1 MATRK
6 RLAGAALGC
15 LSLFLLSRAL
25 LFSQDDP
32 EPVKRPDEAS
42 SISLP
47 PDRIAIIAAAP
58 APSPATAAASD
69 GSPAP
74 AQDEVRC
81 DLFDGSWVY
90 DPAGYPLY
98 DAGECPFLS
107 DQVTCRRNGRP
118 DSGYEHWRWQP
129 RRCAAALRLR
139 GGEMLEQCRDKRVVL
154 VGDSLNRNMWESLAC
169 ILYAA
174 APDRSRATVDD
185 ASADH
190 KIFQALDYNCTVE
203 FYWSPFLVDLDDQTR
218 VLKLDRLPA
227 TTYRR
232 LAAADVLVFNTGHWW
247 THTGKFRAWD
257 HLERNGKKVEMG
269 AEEAFNRALRTW
281 TRWLDRNVDSHK
293 TMVFFRS
300 ISPEHKNK
308 NWCYNETA
316 PMARAEEY
324 VEAFPRGMVSIVER
338 NVRRARTA
346 VGYLDIT
353 RLSELRRDAHPSVF
367 TPSTRKRDVKKLV
380 QEHSPC
386 QPSTLQADAYT
397 TGLSMKEIE
406 RRRKIGAANKGK
418 VPWTKGRKL
427 SKEHK
432 ELIKRRTTEALRDP
446 KVRKKML
453 GHRQLHRQA
462 SKDKIGAALRKIWE
476 RRMVAVKARQEV
488 LRIWSNSIA
497 EAAKYGDYCQDKLD
511 WDSYDRIKSE
521 MISMF
526 LWNKE
531 RERIMKKL
539 EKAEAKI
546 VAKKLQAAERSK
558 LQTRGIKK
566 LQHQKLVLRK
576 SDAQPTRVV
585 VSTRPKLK
593 ERLTKW
599 HDRKK
604 ELETMISSRTRKGV
618 GLRRS
623 TPRRKAAERRAEVDL
638 VEELRITCK
647 DRLPREI
654 HHQGETQP

>member
-1 MATRK
+1 M
-6 RLAGAALGC
+6 LH
-15 LSLFLLSRAL
+15 F
-25 LFSQDDP
+25 F
-32 EPVKRPDEAS
+32 
-42 SISLP
+42 I
-47 PDRIAIIAAAP
+47 
-58 APSPATAAASD
+58 
-69 GSPAP
+69 
-74 AQDEVRC
+74 
-81 DLFDGSWVY
+81 
-90 DPAGYPLY
+90 
-98 DAGECPFLS
+98 
-107 DQVTCRRNGRP
+107 
-118 DSGYEHWRWQP
+118 
-129 RRCAAALRLR
+129 RLR

-367 TPSTRKRDVKKLV
+367 TVRGGKLLTPE
-380 QEHSPC
+380 QRR
-386 QPSTLQADAYT
+386 QPGSYADCSHWCLP
-397 TGLSMKEIE
+397 GLPDTWNLLLFAS
-406 RRRKIGAANKGK
+406 
-418 VPWTKGRKL
+418 WT
-427 SKEHK
+427 S
-432 ELIKRRTTEALRDP
+432 LR
-446 KVRKKML
+446 
-453 GHRQLHRQA
+453 
-462 SKDKIGAALRKIWE
+462 S
-476 RRMVAVKARQEV
+476 
-488 LRIWSNSIA
+488 
-497 EAAKYGDYCQDKLD
+497 
-511 WDSYDRIKSE
+511 
-521 MISMF
+521 
-526 LWNKE
+526 
-531 RERIMKKL
+531 
-539 EKAEAKI
+539 
-546 VAKKLQAAERSK
+546 
-558 LQTRGIKK
+558 
-566 LQHQKLVLRK
+566 
-576 SDAQPTRVV
+576 
-585 VSTRPKLK
+585 
-593 ERLTKW
+593 
-599 HDRKK
+599 
-604 ELETMISSRTRKGV
+604 
-618 GLRRS
+618 
-623 TPRRKAAERRAEVDL
+623 
-638 VEELRITCK
+638 
-647 DRLPREI
+647 
-654 HHQGETQP
+654 